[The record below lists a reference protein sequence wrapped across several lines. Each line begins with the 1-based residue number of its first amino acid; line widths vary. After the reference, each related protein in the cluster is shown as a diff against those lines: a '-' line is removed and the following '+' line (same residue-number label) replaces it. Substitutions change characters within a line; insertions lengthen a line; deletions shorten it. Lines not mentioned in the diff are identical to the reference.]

1 MCGRMNISD
10 HEGIQWLLNQLGISM
25 SPTQEP
31 RFNVAP
37 TLTID
42 VVTAADNEPVLA
54 PMSWGI
60 SMKTKGKKGQPVVRR
75 IPNSRD
81 DKVWTSYMWR
91 YLIPEQRCLI
101 PVNGFYEWKRE
112 NRKLISA
119 YHITSSSG
127 PAMFFG
133 GIYKKPKE
141 AGEMPEVSIVTTSAN
156 NAMGDVHDRM
166 PVILSS
172 SNAAS
177 AWIQDTDRGSLD
189 ELMLPA
195 NDDALVFT
203 QVSDYVNK
211 STNEGVGCVE
221 PVVSPDR

>member
-25 SPTQEP
+25 SPTQKP

-42 VVTAADNEPVLA
+42 VVTATDGKPTMV

-60 SMKTKGKKGQPVVRR
+60 SMKTKGKKGQPITRR

-81 DKVWTSYMWR
+81 DKVWTSYLWR
-91 YLIPEQRCLI
+91 YLIPERRCLI
-101 PVNGFYEWKRE
+101 PVNGFYEWKRK
-112 NRKLISA
+112 NKKLVAA
-119 YHITSSSG
+119 YHITSSAG

-133 GIYKKPKE
+133 GIYKKPKDDSE
-141 AGEMPEVSIVTTSAN
+141 LPEVSIVTTSAN
-156 NAMGDVHDRM
+156 TAMGEVHDRM
-166 PVILSS
+166 PVILGS

-177 AWIQDTDRGSLD
+177 AWIQDADRDSLD
-189 ELMLPA
+189 ELMQPA
-195 NDDALVFT
+195 GNDALVFT
-203 QVSDYVNK
+203 QVGDYVNK
-211 STNEGVGCVE
+211 STNEGQECVE
-221 PVVSPDR
+221 PVESP